1 MPLRVNMATSLD
13 GRIAP
18 ASREKVRLGTKEDIR
33 RMDELRA
40 WADAVVVGAG
50 TLRAEDPPM
59 GLRDEELLEQRRSQ
73 GRPEQPA
80 LVVLTRSMDIPADR
94 AFRTGGRVIVAVP
107 ESATETPEAIASGA
121 EVWRI
126 GEETVD
132 PRDLL
137 GRLAEEG
144 LERVLLEGGGRLAA
158 HFFLADVVDEVRL
171 TLTPWLIGGEDA
183 PTMADLGRPM
193 EPPRRFELVCLER
206 AEDEVFLTYVRREE
220 R

>member
-107 ESATETPEAIASGA
+107 ESAPETPEAIASGA

-126 GEETVD
+126 GEDMVD

-158 HFFLADVVDEVRL
+158 HFFLADVVDEVHL

-193 EPPRRFELVCLER
+193 DFPRRFELVCLER
-206 AEDEVFLTYVRREE
+206 EEDEVFLTYVRWEGR
-220 R
+220 